1 MDTMQTT
8 NRIHPLMAGAA
19 ASVMLV
25 SLLGAAAITGILPK
39 SRGSNTPDMPVSAS
53 APLAAVSAAPAAPVT
68 APLQTAAVQT
78 PAKPKVVV
86 HRKVVYRTVDRPAP
100 QYAQAA
106 PNYAQPAPNYGQ
118 PTQQAAVQAP
128 AQAPQHS
135 VVGIAAGAV
144 LGGLLGNQ
152 VGGGNGKTLA
162 TVAGALGG
170 GYLGNEVGKKYGY

>member
-106 PNYAQPAPNYGQ
+106 PNYGQ